1 MKKYFNR
8 QVSRT
13 KRRKRVSLKINEHS
27 HYPYLKVYRSLKHI
41 YAAIIDNNLNKT
53 IVSCST
59 LSKEVKESAQKTKG
73 VEKAKLV
80 GELIAKRSIGKG
92 VKKVAFDKSGY
103 VYHGVVKAL
112 ADAARKGGLEF

>member
-13 KRRKRVSLKINEHS
+13 KRRKRVSFKIKEYS
-27 HYPYLKVYRSLKHI
+27 KYPYLKIYRSLKNI

-59 LSKEVKESAQKTKG
+59 LSKEVKESGQKTKG

-80 GELIAKRSIGKG
+80 GELIAKRSQEKG
-92 VKKVAFDKSGY
+92 VQKVAFDKSGY

-112 ADAARKGGLEF
+112 ADAARKGGLQF